1 MDIYSI
7 SIVIVLIAL
16 TAFFVAAEFAI
27 VKVRSSRIDYL
38 IAEGNNRATSV
49 KTVITNLDEYLS
61 ACQLGITVT
70 ALGIGWFGKP
80 ALKQMFDTLFVNLNI
95 STQLADIFA
104 VILVFLFITF
114 LHVVIGEL
122 APKTFAIQKAEQ
134 VSLFVA
140 KPLTFFYR
148 MAFPFIWLLN
158 GSARIITKLLGLKPP
173 KGHDEVHSEEELR
186 LLVSESYKNGEINQ
200 SEYKYVNKI
209 FEFDDR
215 IAKEIMVPRTEMHI
229 ISKEMP
235 AEEALQKMSQEK
247 YTRYP
252 VVDGDKDHVIGFV
265 NFKDIFTDFVQHNA
279 VSNKK
284 VEQYIRPIILVID
297 SIPIHD
303 LFLKMQKER
312 THIAILIDEY
322 GGTSGLVTV
331 EDILEEIVGDIQDE
345 FDTDEQPEIQQVSET
360 KTILEGK
367 VLVSEV
373 NTLLGLTIDDN
384 GVDTIGGWILTK
396 NIEIAEE
403 DFIEIENYKF
413 CVKELDGHY
422 IKRLEV
428 TKTVESIVILED
440 EQQISLQEQI
450 SS

>member
-1 MDIYSI
+1 M
-7 SIVIVLIAL
+7 IVLIAL

-38 IAEGNNRATSV
+38 IAEGSNRATSV

-80 ALKQMFDTLFVNLNI
+80 ALKQMFDTLFLNLNI

-140 KPLTFFYR
+140 KPLIFFYR
-148 MAFPFIWLLN
+148 IAFPFIWILN
-158 GSARIITKLLGLKPP
+158 GSARMITKLLGLKPP

>member
-7 SIVIVLIAL
+7 SMVIVLIAL
-16 TAFFVAAEFAI
+16 SAFFVAAEFAI
-27 VKVRSSRIDYL
+27 VKVRGSRIDYL
-38 IAEGNNRATSV
+38 IIEGNKHAKSV
-49 KTVITNLDEYLS
+49 KTIITNLDEYLS

-70 ALGIGWFGKP
+70 ALGIGWLGKP
-80 ALKQMFDTLFVNLNI
+80 ALKHMFDVLFASWNV
-95 STQLADIFA
+95 SSQLAEIMA
-104 VILVFLFITF
+104 VILVFMFITF
-114 LHVVIGEL
+114 FHVVVGEL
-122 APKTFAIQKAEQ
+122 GPKTFAIQKAEQ
-134 VSLFVA
+134 VSLLVA
-140 KPLTFFYR
+140 KPLIFFYR
-148 MAFPFIWLLN
+148 ITFPFIWLLN
-158 GSARIITKLLGLKPP
+158 RSAQYVTRIFGLQNAKD
-173 KGHDEVHSEEELR
+173 HEEVHSEEELR
-186 LLVSESYKNGEINQ
+186 LLMSESYKNGEINQ
-200 SEYKYVNKI
+200 SEFKYVNKI

-215 IAKEIMVPRTEMHI
+215 IAKEIMVPR
-229 ISKEMP
+229 KEMYILDKDTP
-235 AEEALQKMSQEK
+235 VKKALQIMSSEK

-265 NFKDIFTDFVQHNA
+265 NFKDIFTDFVKHGT
-279 VSNKK
+279 VSKEK
-284 VEQYIRPIILVID
+284 VEQYIRPIILVIE

-303 LFLKMQKER
+303 LFLKMQRER

-345 FDTDEQPEIQQVSET
+345 FDTDEQPEIQCVSET

-373 NTLLGLTIDDN
+373 NTLLGLTIDDD

-396 NIEIAEE
+396 NLGVEE
-403 DFIEIENYKF
+403 GDIVEIETYKF

-422 IKRLEV
+422 IKRIEV
-428 TKTVESIVILED
+428 TKPSVPILISET
-440 EQQISLQEQI
+440 EKAISLQEQI

>member
-7 SIVIVLIAL
+7 SMVIVLIAL

-27 VKVRSSRIDYL
+27 VKVRGSRIDYL
-38 IAEGNNRATSV
+38 IAEGNNLAISV

-70 ALGIGWFGKP
+70 ALGIGWSGKP
-80 ALKQMFDTLFVNLNI
+80 ALKHMFDVLFASWNVPA
-95 STQLADIFA
+95 QLADIMA

-140 KPLTFFYR
+140 KPLIFFYR
-148 MAFPFIWLLN
+148 IAYPFIWLLN
-158 GSARIITKLLGLKPP
+158 GSARFITKIFGLKPP
-173 KGHDEVHSEEELR
+173 KSHEEVHSEEELR
-186 LLVSESYKNGEINQ
+186 LLVSESYKKGEINQ
-200 SEYKYVNKI
+200 SEFKYVNKI

-229 ISKEMP
+229 LNKEMP
-235 AEEALQKMSQEK
+235 AEEALQKMSSEK

-252 VVDGDKDHVIGFV
+252 IVDGDKDHVIGFV
-265 NFKDIFTDFVQHNA
+265 NFKDIFTDFVKCST
-279 VSNKK
+279 VSEKT
-284 VEQYIRPIILVID
+284 VEQYMRPIILVIE

-303 LFLKMQKER
+303 LFLKMQRER

-345 FDTDEQPEIQQVSET
+345 FDTDEQPEIQQISET

-373 NTLLGLTIDDN
+373 NTLLGLSIDDDD
-384 GVDTIGGWILTK
+384 VATIGGWILTK
-396 NIEIAEE
+396 NIEITEG
-403 DFIEIENYKF
+403 DIVEIENYKF

-428 TKTVESIVILED
+428 TKPSAPSVISDDEKTV
-440 EQQISLQEQI
+440 SLQEQI
-450 SS
+450 ST

>member
-1 MDIYSI
+1 M
-7 SIVIVLIAL
+7 IVLIAL

-27 VKVRSSRIDYL
+27 VKVRSSRIDNL

-80 ALKQMFDTLFVNLNI
+80 ALKQIFDTLFANWKI

-104 VILVFLFITF
+104 VILVFLLITF

-122 APKTFAIQKAEQ
+122 APKTVAIQKSEQ
-134 VSLFVA
+134 VSLLVS
-140 KPLTFFYR
+140 KPLIFFYHI
-148 MAFPFIWLLN
+148 AFPFIWLLN

-215 IAKEIMVPRTEMHI
+215 IAKEIMVPRTEMNI

-235 AEEALQKMSQEK
+235 AEEALQKMSREK

-265 NFKDIFTDFVQHNA
+265 NFKDIFTEFVQHKA
-279 VSNKK
+279 VNKK
-284 VEQYIRPIILVID
+284 TVEQYVRPIILVID

-373 NTLLGLTIDDN
+373 NTLFGLAIDDD

-403 DFIEIENYKF
+403 DSIEIENYKF
-413 CVKELDGHY
+413 CVKELDGRY

-428 TKTVESIVILED
+428 TKTVESIVVLED
-440 EQQISLQEQI
+440 EKQISLQEQI

>member
-38 IAEGNNRATSV
+38 IAEGSNRATSV

-80 ALKQMFDTLFVNLNI
+80 ALKQMFDTLFLNLNI

-140 KPLTFFYR
+140 KPLIFFYR
-148 MAFPFIWLLN
+148 IAFPFIWVLN

-235 AEEALQKMSQEK
+235 AEDALQKMSQEK

-265 NFKDIFTDFVQHNA
+265 NFKDLFTDFIQHNA

-440 EQQISLQEQI
+440 EKQISLQEQI

>member
-80 ALKQMFDTLFVNLNI
+80 ALKQMFDTFFVNLNI

-140 KPLTFFYR
+140 KPLIFFYR
-148 MAFPFIWLLN
+148 IAFPFIWVLN

-229 ISKEMP
+229 ISKEMA

-396 NIEIAEE
+396 NIDIAEE

-440 EQQISLQEQI
+440 EKQISLQEQI

>member
-38 IAEGNNRATSV
+38 IAEGNNRAISV

-70 ALGIGWFGKP
+70 ALGIGWSGKP
-80 ALKQMFDTLFVNLNI
+80 ALKHMFDVLFANWNVP
-95 STQLADIFA
+95 TQLADILA
-104 VILVFLFITF
+104 VVLVFLFITF
-114 LHVVIGEL
+114 FHVVVGEL

-134 VSLFVA
+134 VSFFVA
-140 KPLTFFYR
+140 KPLILFYR
-148 MAFPFIWLLN
+148 IAFPFIWILN
-158 GSARIITKLLGLKPP
+158 GSARLITKFFGLKPP
-173 KGHDEVHSEEELR
+173 KKHDEVHSEEELR

-215 IAKEIMVPRTEMHI
+215 IAKEIMVPRTEMNI
-229 ISKEMP
+229 LNKEMP
-235 AEEALQKMSQEK
+235 AEEALQKMSHEK

-265 NFKDIFTDFVQHNA
+265 NFKDIFTDFVKHRV
-279 VSNKK
+279 VSEKT
-284 VEQYIRPIILVID
+284 VEQYIRPIILVIE

-303 LFLKMQKER
+303 LFLKMQRER

-373 NTLLGLTIDDN
+373 NALLGLTIDDDD
-384 GVDTIGGWILTK
+384 VDTIGGWILTK
-396 NIEIAEE
+396 NIEIVEG
-403 DFIEIENYKF
+403 DTIEIENYKF

-428 TKTVESIVILED
+428 TKPSESIVIVGD
-440 EQQISLQEQI
+440 EKKISLQEQI

>member
-80 ALKQMFDTLFVNLNI
+80 ALKQMFDTFFVNLNI

-140 KPLTFFYR
+140 KPLIFFYR
-148 MAFPFIWLLN
+148 IAFPFIWVLN

-186 LLVSESYKNGEINQ
+186 LLVSESYKNGEIDQ

-440 EQQISLQEQI
+440 EKQISLQEQI

>member
-80 ALKQMFDTLFVNLNI
+80 ALKQMFDTFFVNLNI

-140 KPLTFFYR
+140 KPLIFFYR
-148 MAFPFIWLLN
+148 IAFPFIWVLN

-440 EQQISLQEQI
+440 EKQISLQEQI

>member
-1 MDIYSI
+1 M
-7 SIVIVLIAL
+7 IVLIAL

-38 IAEGNNRATSV
+38 IAEGNNRAISV

-70 ALGIGWFGKP
+70 ALGIGWSGKP
-80 ALKQMFDTLFVNLNI
+80 ALKHMFDVLFANWNVP
-95 STQLADIFA
+95 TQLADILA
-104 VILVFLFITF
+104 IVLVFLFITF
-114 LHVVIGEL
+114 FHVVVGEL

-134 VSLFVA
+134 VSFFVA
-140 KPLTFFYR
+140 KPLILFYR
-148 MAFPFIWLLN
+148 IAFPFIWILN
-158 GSARIITKLLGLKPP
+158 GSARLITKFFGLKPP
-173 KGHDEVHSEEELR
+173 KKHDEVHSEEELR

-215 IAKEIMVPRTEMHI
+215 IAKEIMVPRTEMNI
-229 ISKEMP
+229 LNKEMP
-235 AEEALQKMSQEK
+235 AEEALQKMSHEK

-265 NFKDIFTDFVQHNA
+265 NFKDIFTDFVKHRV
-279 VSNKK
+279 VSEKT
-284 VEQYIRPIILVID
+284 VEQYIRPIILVIE

-303 LFLKMQKER
+303 LFLKMQRER

-373 NTLLGLTIDDN
+373 NALLGLTIDDDD
-384 GVDTIGGWILTK
+384 VDTIGGWILTK
-396 NIEIAEE
+396 NIEIAEG
-403 DFIEIENYKF
+403 DTIEIENYKF

-428 TKTVESIVILED
+428 TKPSESIVIVGD
-440 EQQISLQEQI
+440 EKKISLQEQI